1 MFHIVHIFLHEAGLK
16 LSYFLLTSSGYIII
30 LVKDRTFSST
40 MVDNIPLFH
49 DYAGKSQIYYS
60 PEVVKKL

>member
-30 LVKDRTFSST
+30 IVKERTVSST
-40 MVDNIPLFH
+40 MVDIIQLFH
-49 DYAGKSQIYYS
+49 DYAGNSQIYD
-60 PEVVKKL
+60 PPPPLK